1 MQGYPPV
8 NLDHLR
14 TLTDQTGVIQHA
26 IYSIPNRK
34 TGYTTDDNARAL
46 MVALCHV
53 DRFNDPVGHALV
65 RIYLAFLHYAQNED
79 GKLRNFMN
87 YDQNFM
93 DREGSEDCFGRSF
106 QACGRTLT
114 SIVHPNI
121 KRTALH
127 LIERA
132 LPWVDMLH
140 SPRAQ
145 AYTIIGL
152 CDYHRYAP
160 DNPLTVQHAR
170 RLADNLTALYEKQS
184 DPQWRWFE
192 PILTYCNGSL
202 PAGLFTAA
210 ELTGEQQYRQVAE
223 ESLAF
228 LAEVVMPHDR
238 LELVGSD
245 GWYPR
250 GGVKAPFDQQPV
262 DADSFL
268 SACVA
273 AYQLTGT
280 QHYRDWA
287 LTAFDWF
294 LGRNVHGLPLY
305 DPATGGCYDGL
316 TPEGVNQNQGA
327 ESTLAFL
334 SAQLTVISAL
344 GPPAH
349 MAPEHKES
357 EQTTQ
362 Q

>member
-1 MQGYPPV
+1 MDGCLPV

-14 TLTDQTGVIQHA
+14 VLTDQTGVIQHA

-46 MVALCHV
+46 IVALGHV
-53 DRFNDPVGHALV
+53 DRFNDPVSQALV
-65 RIYLAFLHYAQNED
+65 RTYLAFLHYAQNED
-79 GKLRNFMN
+79 GKFRNFMN

-93 DREGSEDCFGRSF
+93 DREGSEDCFGRAF
-106 QACGRTLT
+106 QACGRTLVST
-114 SIVHPNI
+114 VHPNI

-127 LIERA
+127 LLERA
-132 LPWVDMLH
+132 LRWVEMLH
-140 SPRAQ
+140 APRAQ
-145 AYTIIGL
+145 ASAIVGL
-152 CDYHRYAP
+152 VDYHRYAP
-160 DNPLTVQHAR
+160 DNPLTIQHAR
-170 RLADNLTALYEKQS
+170 RLADSLVMLYETQS
-184 DPQWRWFE
+184 DSNWHWFE
-192 PILTYCNGSL
+192 PFLTYCNGSL
-202 PAGLFTAA
+202 PAGLFAA
-210 ELTGEQQYRQVAE
+210 VELTHEERYRQVAE
-223 ESLAF
+223 ESLSF
-228 LAEVVMPHDR
+228 LAEVLMPQGV

-262 DADSFL
+262 DAETFL

-273 AYQLTGT
+273 AYQATGK
-280 QHYRDWA
+280 QQYREWA
-287 LTAFDWF
+287 LTALDWF
-294 LGRNVHGLPLY
+294 LGRNVHNLAVY

-316 TPEGVNQNQGA
+316 TPEGLNQNQGA

-334 SAQLTVISAL
+334 SAQLTVIGAL

-349 MAPEHKES
+349 TMQ